1 MARSSARSAPTA
13 REEVVL
19 GCAPTAREEVVL
31 GCAPTIRERR
41 GWGAEGLPEGE
52 ATKRRDEAKRIDGTI
67 SQEKM

>member
-19 GCAPTAREEVVL
+19 GCAPTAREEVVS
-31 GCAPTIRERR
+31 
-41 GWGAEGLPEGE
+41 GWGAEGVPEGE
-52 ATKRRDEAKRIDGTI
+52 ATKRRDEAKRIDGMI